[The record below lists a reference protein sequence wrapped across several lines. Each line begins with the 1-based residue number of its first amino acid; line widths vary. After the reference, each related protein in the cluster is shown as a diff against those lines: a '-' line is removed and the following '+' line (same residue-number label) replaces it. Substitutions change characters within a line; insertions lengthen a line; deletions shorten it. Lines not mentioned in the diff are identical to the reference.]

1 MFTRFVSYRVSTR
14 AILPGLRWNSTKAE
28 LLKRYQDKLKAK
40 AQTLGYKSVEELNES
55 LKDEIDSRKKELNAI
70 DPLKDLKGFEEE
82 QAQKMLQN
90 IKDQQIKIRNPVEK
104 DAPMV
109 PYKTLNSYLDTE
121 KIKDLT
127 NKEIEFLWRARF
139 AKDDRSMVGLLNG
152 QQFSQMYAMA
162 FKFRTFVLP
171 LPKESGGY
179 EMHFVQWAFVGP
191 QTTHCMLTTL
201 AEYKLHKEYAKPHTT
216 LSFHQE
222 LVESNDVVFMN
233 AHVEQEANLSLEDAH
248 LLVLNIQ
255 RFYGAMNTVSQSKL
269 DLLHA
274 FNSGN
279 AEFDMEKLIEEATAF
294 E

>member
-1 MFTRFVSYRVSTR
+1 MFKRFITPRLITRTTLSSV
-14 AILPGLRWNSTKAE
+14 RWNSTKAE

-40 AQTLGYKSVEELNES
+40 AQALGYKSVDELNES
-55 LKDEIDSRKKELNAI
+55 LKDEIETRKKELNAI

-82 QAQKMLQN
+82 QAEKMQKN
-90 IKDQQIKIRNPVEK
+90 IKDHQIKIRNPVEK
-104 DAPMV
+104 DAPVV
-109 PYKTLNSYLDTE
+109 PYKTLNSYLDLE
-121 KIKDLT
+121 KIKALS

-139 AKDDRSMVGLLNG
+139 AKDDRSMVGLLTG
-152 QQFSQMYAMA
+152 LQFSQMYAMA

-222 LVESNDVVFMN
+222 LAESKDVVFMN
-233 AHVEQEANLSLEDAH
+233 AHVEQDVNLTLEEAH

-255 RFYGAMNTVSQSKL
+255 RFYGAMKTVSQSKL
-269 DLLHA
+269 DLLSA

-279 AEFDMEKLIEEATAF
+279 EEFNMEKLIEEATAF